1 MSELALD
8 KQPGASTS
16 ARAGHLADDSTSLD
30 APEVAGVATVRGRTS
45 FASQLAGVVA
55 VFGPPI
61 GILSAMGVLWGVA
74 FSTLDLALLL
84 VLYVLSGL
92 GITAGWHRY
101 FTHRGFETSRPMQA
115 VLAVLGSIAMQG
127 PLTQWVTDHRKHH
140 ALSDREGD
148 PHSPHAGREPG
159 VGGRLSGLV
168 HAHVGW
174 LFTTKGLERG
184 PHYARDLYADRLIV
198 WIDRL
203 YLVWVVL
210 SVGIPFAIGFA
221 FGGLSAG
228 LQAMVWAGLIRIFAF
243 QHATFAINSI
253 CHVFGKRAYRSRDES
268 RNVWLL
274 ALLSFG
280 ESWHNNHHAFPAS
293 ARHGLDRFQLDLAWL
308 SIRALEACGLV
319 WDVKRPS
326 PAQRSRRRVAS

>member
-1 MSELALD
+1 M
-8 KQPGASTS
+8 
-16 ARAGHLADDSTSLD
+16 
-30 APEVAGVATVRGRTS
+30 
-45 FASQLAGVVA
+45 
-55 VFGPPI
+55 
-61 GILSAMGVLWGVA
+61 GVA
-74 FSTLDLALLL
+74 FSMLDLALML

-101 FTHRGFETSRPMQA
+101 FTHRSFETSRPMQA

-140 ALSDREGD
+140 ALSDQEGD
-148 PHSPHAGREPG
+148 PHSPHAGRDPG
-159 VGGRLSGLV
+159 VLGRLSGLA

-203 YLVWVVL
+203 YLVWVAL

-221 FGGLSAG
+221 FGGTSVG

-253 CHVFGKRAYRSRDES
+253 CHAFGKRAYRSRDES

-274 ALLSFG
+274 APLSFG
-280 ESWHNNHHAFPAS
+280 ESWHNNHHAFPSS
-293 ARHGLDRFQLDLAWL
+293 ARHGLDRFQLDLAWFT
-308 SIRALEACGLV
+308 IRGLELCGLV

-326 PAQRSRRRVAS
+326 PAQRSRRRVASSA